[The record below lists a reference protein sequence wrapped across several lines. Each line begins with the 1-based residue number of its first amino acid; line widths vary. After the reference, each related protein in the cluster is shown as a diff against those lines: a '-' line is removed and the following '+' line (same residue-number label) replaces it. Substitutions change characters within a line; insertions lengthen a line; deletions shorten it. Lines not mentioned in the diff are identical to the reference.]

1 MEAKILNLK
10 GAEVGSLKLPEN
22 VFGVKPQ
29 PTLLHEV
36 TTIHQCNQ
44 RQGDANTKTRA
55 EVSGGGKKPWKQK
68 GTGRARHGSTRSPI
82 WRHGGVAWGP
92 RTHSYRL
99 GIPRQKARLGL
110 AQALSA
116 SLADGRL
123 VVVDAIALDGA
134 KTKQVAELLKAVKA
148 GKSSLIVVDQHDAS
162 LVRAARNV
170 AGVKVS
176 LASHLNAYD
185 VLACRTLIMTK
196 GAIEK
201 LAPRWN

>member
-1 MEAKILNLK
+1 MEAKIINMK
-10 GAEVGSLKLPEN
+10 GAEVGSLKLPEK

-36 TTIHQCNQ
+36 TTIHLCNQ

-68 GTGRARHGSTRSPI
+68 GTGRARHGSNRSPI

-99 GIPRQKARLGL
+99 DIPRQKARLGL

-116 SLADGRL
+116 RAADGLL
-123 VVVDAIALDGA
+123 VVLESLALDGA
-134 KTKQVAELLKAVKA
+134 KSREVVALLKTLKA
-148 GKSSLIVVDQHDAS
+148 GPRALIVIDQQDAN

-170 AGVKVS
+170 AGVKIS

-185 VLACRTLIMTK
+185 VMACRTLIMTK

-201 LAPRWN
+201 IAPRWN